1 MARFPRAVALGAAH
15 HITQR
20 GVDQQRVFFT
30 DADRRTYLD
39 CLQTYSAP
47 ARLRILAYCLMSNH
61 IHLVAIPEEPQSL
74 ATALRRTHGR
84 YALYLNSRRHRIGHL
99 WQNRFYSCALD
110 ETHLWAALR
119 YVELNPVRARLV
131 TRPEEYA
138 WSSASAHVGTN
149 APSTLLD
156 WQFYSNSGGRERWTA
171 LLAEPEELA
180 AIRALQRGTFTGR
193 PLGSPDFVARLE
205 QELGRPLAPRQ
216 GQRSRSESVLAIS
229 Q

>member
-1 MARFPRAVALGAAH
+1 MARFARAVALGAAH

-30 DADRRTYLD
+30 DADRHTYLD
-39 CLQTYSAP
+39 YLQTYFAQ
-47 ARLRILAYCLMSNH
+47 AWLRILAYCLTSNH
-61 IHLVAIPEEPQSL
+61 IHLVAIPDEPQSL

-84 YALYLNSRRHRIGHL
+84 YALYINSRRHRVGHL
-99 WQNRFYSCALD
+99 WQNRFYSCPLD
-110 ETHLWAALR
+110 ETHLSAALR
-119 YVELNPVRARLV
+119 YGERNPVRAELA

-138 WSSASAHVGTN
+138 WSSASAYVGIE
-149 APSTLLD
+149 APSALLD
-156 WQFYSNSGGRERWTA
+156 WPFYTNSGGRERWIA

-180 AIRALQRGTFTGR
+180 AIRALERGTFTER
-193 PLGSPDFVARLE
+193 PLGSPDCVARLE
-205 QELGRPLAPRQ
+205 HELGRPLAPRQ